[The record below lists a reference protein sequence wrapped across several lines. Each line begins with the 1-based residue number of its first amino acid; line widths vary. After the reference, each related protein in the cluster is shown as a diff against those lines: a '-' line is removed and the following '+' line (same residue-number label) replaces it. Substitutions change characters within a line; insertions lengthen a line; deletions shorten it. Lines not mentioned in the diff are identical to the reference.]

1 MKCESKNCLYIY
13 NINLIE
19 ENNRFIKRKKNNN
32 FQTNFCDKIK
42 FYLPKSSLEIKSYS
56 CPKKM

>member
-19 ENNRFIKRKKNNN
+19 ENNQSTKKKTKTITSKQFFCFICSKNY
-32 FQTNFCDKIK
+32 
-42 FYLPKSSLEIKSYS
+42 FY
-56 CPKKM
+56 